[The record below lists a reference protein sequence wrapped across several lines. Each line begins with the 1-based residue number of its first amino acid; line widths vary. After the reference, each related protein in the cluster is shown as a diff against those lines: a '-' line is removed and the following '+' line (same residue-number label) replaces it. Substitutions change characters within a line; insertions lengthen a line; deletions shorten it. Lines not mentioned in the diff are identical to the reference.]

1 MATQSKGGK
10 GLFEKFAEKVT
21 KATGSTPVFLGA
33 FLIVVVWAICGPIF
47 DYSETWQLVINTGT
61 TIITFLMV
69 FLIQKSQN
77 KDSLA
82 IQIKL
87 NELVASHEL
96 ASNRIVDVE
105 DISEEEMEV
114 LEKYY
119 QKLAALAQKTRS
131 LKESHSIGEA
141 QARHEMKV
149 AEREKA
155 KSPKSDVSGT
165 KKQTSKTKPQASGKS
180 QSAKSK
186 TPNSKP
192 KPTQNSK

>member
-21 KATGSTPVFLGA
+21 KATGSTPVFLSA

-47 DYSETWQLVINTGT
+47 DYSETWQLIINTGT

-87 NELVASHEL
+87 NELLASHEL
-96 ASNRIVDVE
+96 ASNRIVDIE

-119 QKLAALAQKTRS
+119 QKLAALAQKAKS

-149 AEREKA
+149 ANSQKSKA
-155 KSPKSDVSGT
+155 KSPGT
-165 KKQTSKTKPQASGKS
+165 KDADFKPKKASAKTQTANPKS
-180 QSAKSK
+180 QSSEPK
-186 TPNSKP
+186 TPNAKP
-192 KPTQNSK
+192 

>member
-1 MATQSKGGK
+1 MAKQSKRGK
-10 GLFEKFAEKVT
+10 SLFEKFAEKVT

-47 DYSETWQLVINTGT
+47 DYSETWQLIINTGT

-87 NELVASHEL
+87 NELLASHEL
-96 ASNRIVDVE
+96 ASNRIVDIE
-105 DISEEEMEV
+105 DIGEDELEV

-119 QKLAALAQKTRS
+119 RKLAELAQKQRT

-141 QARHEMKV
+141 QVRHELKS
-149 AEREKA
+149 EKGKRQKA
-155 KSPKSDVSGT
+155 GVESPKAEAS
-165 KKQTSKTKPQASGKS
+165 KPQTSKSKAQSTATKTQP
-180 QSAKSK
+180 AKPK
-186 TPNSKP
+186 TPKA
-192 KPTQNSK
+192 